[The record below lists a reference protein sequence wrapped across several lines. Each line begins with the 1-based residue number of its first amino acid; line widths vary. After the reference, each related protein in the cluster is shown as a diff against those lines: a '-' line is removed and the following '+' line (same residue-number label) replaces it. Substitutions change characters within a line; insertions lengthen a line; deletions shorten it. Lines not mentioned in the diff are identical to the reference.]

1 MQALESFQKFQ
12 KSLAR
17 KKAFNEHSH
26 PLHLYGCV
34 IDTQNSVASNH
45 PDYRILETRRFET
58 SELCEVFIN
67 KLGKYIYLVTVI
79 VFSLCTALSMVIVVS
94 TTLATITPLDNL
106 MGPFNRCHPDAFNN
120 NTSPENDG
128 CRYSYYFCLMLFGL
142 IVVPLSMMNLKVQT
156 FIQAIFGLLRFL
168 MIAMIL
174 IYCIVK
180 LFEEGDICQGTLITP
195 STVENI
201 TAENDTVENATEM
214 HMYDNTILKFD
225 WTGKFDPRGWLVAIP
240 LLTYPFLLHH
250 SIPSFTHPIGKKKY
264 LWPFILCTYI
274 FLGLCFLCL
283 GVVVPLW
290 FRAET
295 QETVVLNWVSD
306 ITNVTTI
313 YCNFCFGILSLS
325 LVE

>member
-17 KKAFNEHSH
+17 KKTFNEHSH

-45 PDYRILETRRFET
+45 PDFRILETRRFET

-79 VFSLCTALSMVIVVS
+79 VFSLCIALTMVIVVS
-94 TTLATITPLDNL
+94 NTLARITPLNNL

-120 NTSPENDG
+120 ITSPENDG

-142 IVVPLSMMNLKVQT
+142 IVVPLSMMNLKVQA
-156 FIQAIFGLLRFL
+156 FMQAIFGFLRFL
-168 MIAMIL
+168 MLAMIL

-180 LFEEGDICQGTLITP
+180 VFEVGDICRGTLII
-195 STVENI
+195 SNAVKNV
-201 TAENDTVENATEM
+201 TAENDTM
-214 HMYDNTILKFD
+214 CDNTTLR
-225 WTGKFDPRGWLVAIP
+225 FDPIGWLVAIP
-240 LLTYPFLLHH
+240 VLTYPFLLHH

-264 LWPFILCTYI
+264 FWPFILCSYI

-283 GVVVPLW
+283 GIVVSLW

-295 QETVVLNWVSD
+295 QKTVVLNWVSD
-306 ITNVTTI
+306 II
-313 YCNFCFGILSLS
+313 YFQCDNNCFEILSLS